1 MSEQRSEPL
10 NVDSLPAKEVDFA
23 ALARD
28 LRPLSYEKRLELLHF
43 LTRPH
48 YLEEIATHLKMAR
61 QAAQKHIDQLLDIGV
76 IKKQP
81 GQRPSGPVVEYVVV
95 PQRLFSLSE
104 EFGKLGVLKPLGG
117 EEALSRTQVVTKA
130 PKAQTTALGPAL
142 VCVHGMKVG
151 TFFRL
156 GGTPGPW
163 TIGRD
168 ADRSISIDYD
178 PFVSNRHAEV
188 HLRNGQYVLVD
199 TFSTNGSFLNWERL
213 SRGGEASLNPGDV
226 VGVGKSL
233 LVFRR

>member
-1 MSEQRSEPL
+1 MSEASEGL
-10 NVDSLPAKEVDFA
+10 KVDSLPAKDIDFV

-28 LRPLSYEKRLELLHF
+28 LRPLSNEKRLELLHF

-48 YLEEIATHLKMAR
+48 YLEEIASHLKMAR
-61 QAAQKHIDQLLDIGV
+61 QAAQKHIDQLLEIGV

-81 GQRPSGPVVEYVVV
+81 GQRPSGPVMEYVVV
-95 PQRLFSLSE
+95 PQRLFAMSE
-104 EFGKLGVLKPLGG
+104 EFNKLGVLRPLAA
-117 EEALSRTQVVTKA
+117 EAALSRTQVVTRTPRPVQA
-130 PKAQTTALGPAL
+130 SMGPSL
-142 VCVHGMKVG
+142 VSVHGMKVG
-151 TFFRL
+151 TAYRL

-168 ADRSISIDYD
+168 ADRAISLDYD

-188 HLRNGQYVLVD
+188 QLKGDAYHLVD
-199 TFSTNGSFLNWERL
+199 TFSTNGTYLNFERL
-213 SRGGEASLNPGDV
+213 PRGGEAPLQPGDV